1 MAILFTLTAFLA
13 AFLLFSIQ
21 PLVARLLLPP
31 LGGSPMVWNTAMV
44 FFQAALLGGYLY
56 AHWMGAR
63 LVAKPRAA
71 LLAHGALLLLP
82 FLFLP
87 IGVPEKLVAPASA
100 QPIAWLLGVLGLC
113 AGVPFML
120 VATCSPFLQR
130 LFALSGHKDARDPY
144 FLYAASNVGS
154 FVALLSYP
162 VLLEPRLA
170 LNVQSRFWM
179 IGYAV
184 LVGLLWTCF
193 AVVMRS
199 GNRSGNRAVAP
210 IEAGLAP
217 QPLAPRRILRWV
229 LLAFVPSSLMLS
241 LTNFLSS
248 DVAAIPLL
256 WIVPLSLYL
265 LSFVVVFARR
275 RVVPLAV
282 WPRALVILLLPL
294 VIAIAAHANEPLQ
307 LLVPLHLMTFFVAAI
322 VCHGELARD
331 RPEPA
336 QLTAFYGWMALG
348 GVLGGAF
355 NSLLAPL
362 IFSNVSEYPLTIVMA
377 CLLLPRDLL
386 LDKASAV
393 AGKAKAQ
400 LKELRPVQWALPLGV
415 GAFSLLMV
423 LLLPRLGLESGPLA
437 LALMFGIPALLCFPL
452 SRKPL
457 SFAAGV
463 GAILACGHL
472 YTAGL
477 STQTL
482 EQKRSFF
489 GVHRVVVSADGRFHQ
504 LSHGSTLHGISIVDE
519 PREPTSYYTRR
530 GPAGDVMKM
539 MGTRPKL
546 RVAVVGLGAGGLVAY
561 AQRGQNWT
569 LYEIDPFVAQIAS
582 DPHLF
587 QFLSGSPAPF
597 QIVLGDARQELKK
610 APDKKF
616 DILVLDAYSSDTIPV
631 HLLTREALEI
641 YRERLAP
648 HGVLVWHISNKYFD
662 LEPVVGQLAQD
673 GGWKSL
679 IRRDVNIAPQ
689 ATARNGVAPSVWAV
703 LARQTEDLG
712 RLNRDPNWR
721 PLRVDAELWS
731 DQKSSLW
738 PLLAKRWS

>member
-1 MAILFTLTAFLA
+1 MALLFTLTAFLA

-56 AHWMGAR
+56 AHWMGTR
-63 LVAKPRAA
+63 LTVKPRAA

-87 IGVPEKLVAPASA
+87 IAVPDNLTAPTSA
-100 QPIAWLLGVLGLC
+100 QPIGWLLGVLTLC

-154 FVALLSYP
+154 FAALLAYP
-162 VLLEPRLA
+162 ILLEPELA
-170 LNVQSRFWM
+170 LNLQSRLWM

-184 LVGLLWTCF
+184 LVALLWACF
-193 AVVMRS
+193 ALALRGGQVENIVEKTE
-199 GNRSGNRAVAP
+199 APAP
-210 IEAGLAP
+210 IAP
-217 QPLAPRRILRWV
+217 KRIVRWL

-256 WIVPLSLYL
+256 WIVPLALYL

-275 RVVPLAV
+275 QIVPLKV

-294 VIAIAAHANEPLQ
+294 VIAVAAHANEPLQ
-307 LLVPLHLMTFFVAAI
+307 LLVPLHVLTFFVAAI

-331 RPEPA
+331 RPTPA

-362 IFSNVSEYPLTIVMA
+362 IFSSVVEYPLTIALV

-386 LDKASAV
+386 MDKASQIAI
-393 AGKAKAQ
+393 KAKAT
-400 LKELRPVQWALPLGV
+400 QWAWPLLI
-415 GAFSLLMV
+415 GAFSLAMV
-423 LLLPRLGLESGPLA
+423 LVLPRLGLESGPLA
-437 LALMFGIPALLCFPL
+437 LLLMFGIPALLCFPL

-457 SFAAGV
+457 SFALGV
-463 GAILACGHL
+463 GAILACGSF
-472 YTAGL
+472 YTAGISVEVL
-477 STQTL
+477 A
-482 EQKRSFF
+482 QKRSFF
-489 GVHRVVVSADGRFHQ
+489 GVHRVVTSPDGRFHF
-504 LSHGSTLHGISIVDE
+504 LSHGSTMHGVGKISE
-519 PREPTSYYTRR
+519 PREPVSYYSRQ
-530 GPAGDVMKM
+530 GPLGDVMK
-539 MGTRPKL
+539 TRAARPSL
-546 RVAVVGLGAGGLVAY
+546 RVGVVGLGAGSVVGY
-561 AQRGQNWT
+561 AKAGQKWT

-582 DPHLF
+582 NPKLF
-587 QFLSGSPAPF
+587 QFLSGSPASY
-597 QIVLGDARQELKK
+597 QIVLGDARQELKT
-610 APDKKF
+610 APD
-616 DILVLDAYSSDTIPV
+616 DAYDVLVLDAYSSDTIPV

-641 YRERLAP
+641 YREKLAP
-648 HGVLVWHISNKYFD
+648 GGVLVWHISNKYFD
-662 LEPVVGQLAQD
+662 LEPVVGRLASA
-673 GGWKSL
+673 GGWQSL
-679 IRRDVNIAPQ
+679 IRADLNVSPAQSAQTGIS
-689 ATARNGVAPSVWAV
+689 PSIWAV
-703 LARQTEDLG
+703 LARDKTDLNG
-712 RLNRDPNWR
+712 LTRNANWR
-721 PLRVDAELWS
+721 PMRTDAELWS

-738 PLLAKRWS
+738 PLLVQSLVKR

>member
-1 MAILFTLTAFLA
+1 MALLFTLTAFLA

-63 LVAKPRAA
+63 LTVKPRAA

-87 IGVPEKLVAPASA
+87 IGIPADLTAPQSA
-100 QPIAWLLGVLGLC
+100 QPIGWLLGVLALC

-130 LFALSGHKDARDPY
+130 LFALSGHRDARDPY
-144 FLYAASNVGS
+144 FLYAASNIGS
-154 FVALLSYP
+154 FSALLAYP
-162 VLLEPRLA
+162 ILLEPELA
-170 LNVQSRFWM
+170 LNLQSRFWM

-193 AVVMRS
+193 ALVL
-199 GNRSGNRAVAP
+199 RAGTAEVGAQTEVEAP
-210 IEAGLAP
+210 PA
-217 QPLAPRRILRWV
+217 PLATKRIGRWV

-275 RVVPLAV
+275 QIVPQSV

-294 VIAIAAHANEPLQ
+294 VIALAAHATEPLQ
-307 LLVPLHLMTFFVAAI
+307 VLVPLHVLTFFLAAI
-322 VCHGELARD
+322 VCHGELSRD
-331 RPEPA
+331 RPAPA

-362 IFSNVSEYPLTIVMA
+362 IFSSVVEYPLTIVMV

-386 LDKASAV
+386 MDKAQLARAKSAV
-393 AGKAKAQ
+393 ASAKSRLA
-400 LKELRPVQWALPLGV
+400 PLAAPLAI
-415 GAFSLLMV
+415 GAFSLLMM
-423 LLLPRLGLESGPLA
+423 LFLPRVGIKSGPLA
-437 LALMFGIPALLCFPL
+437 LALMFGLPALLCFPL

-457 SFAAGV
+457 AFATGV
-463 GAILACGHL
+463 GAILACGSF
-472 YTAGL
+472 YATEM
-477 STQTL
+477 STQIL

-489 GVHRVVVSADGRFHQ
+489 GVHRVLESPDGRFHY
-504 LSHGSTLHGISIVDE
+504 LAHGSTLHGIGRVDE

-530 GPAGDVMKM
+530 GPLGDVMKM
-539 MGTRPKL
+539 VSDRPNL
-546 RVAVVGLGAGGLVAY
+546 RIAVVGLGAGSIGGY
-561 AQRGQNWT
+561 ARQGEQWT
-569 LYEIDPFVAQIAS
+569 FYEIDPLVAQIAS
-582 DPHLF
+582 DPKLF
-587 QFLSGSPAPF
+587 QFLSGSPAPTK
-597 QIVLGDARQELKK
+597 IVLGDARQELVS
-610 APDKKF
+610 AADGAY
-616 DILVLDAYSSDTIPV
+616 DVLVLDAYSSDTIPV

-641 YRERLAP
+641 YRRKLAP
-648 HGVLVWHISNKYFD
+648 GGVLVWHISNKYFD
-662 LEPVVGQLAQD
+662 LEPVVGKLAQA
-673 GGWKSL
+673 GGWQAR
-679 IRRDVNIAPQ
+679 IRRDLNIDPQ
-689 ATARNGVAPSVWAV
+689 SKVHDGIASSVWAV
-703 LARQTEDLG
+703 LARDEATLG
-712 RLNRDPNWR
+712 NLTRNAAWKKMET
-721 PLRVDAELWS
+721 DADEWS

-738 PLLAKRWS
+738 PLLVKR